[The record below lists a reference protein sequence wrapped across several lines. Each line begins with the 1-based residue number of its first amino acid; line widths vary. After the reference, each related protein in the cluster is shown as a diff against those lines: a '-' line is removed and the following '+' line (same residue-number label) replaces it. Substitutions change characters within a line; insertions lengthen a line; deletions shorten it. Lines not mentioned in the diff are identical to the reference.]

1 MKAILIMITALV
13 GPPIL
18 AEENGGVGP
27 ICNPVESRTTG
38 IYSQVTSINLT
49 TAQTVG
55 DAVKQIIEGL
65 PPEGRSSFVVDVPES
80 ELTKMRMKKDLRL
93 RNVPLPV
100 LLKYLG
106 EASPVGY
113 RLWNNEWHISNQ
125 RSDDLIAVKY
135 WVSEADLEQLG
146 IVIGKGQAFTTKSGK
161 TWPAESESSVTFA
174 PRFPDTKTN
183 PETGTPSDRTETMVL
198 RLYAARSYHEEFSA
212 VLLLKSKGYEK
223 LSLER

>member
-1 MKAILIMITALV
+1 MKTILIMITSLV
-13 GPPIL
+13 GLPIF
-18 AEENGGVGP
+18 AEEEGGVGP
-27 ICNPVESRTTG
+27 IGTPVESRKTG
-38 IYSQVTSINLT
+38 IYSQVLSINLT
-49 TAQTVG
+49 TTQTVS

-65 PPEGRSSFVVDVPES
+65 PPEGRSSFIVDVPES

-106 EASPVGY
+106 EASPLGY
-113 RLWNNEWHISNQ
+113 RLWNNEWHISNL

-146 IVIGKGQAFTTKSGK
+146 IVIGKGQTCRTKSGK
-161 TWPAESESSVTFA
+161 VWPPESESSATFV

-183 PETGTPSDRTETMVL
+183 PETGTPSDRTQSMVL

>member
-1 MKAILIMITALV
+1 MRTILITITALV
-13 GPPIL
+13 GFPIL
-18 AEENGGVGP
+18 AEENGGLGP
-27 ICNPVESRTTG
+27 IGAPVENRTTG
-38 IYSQVTSINLT
+38 IYSQVPSINLT
-49 TAQTVG
+49 TAQTVS

-65 PPEGRSSFVVDVPES
+65 PPEGRGSFVVDVPES
-80 ELTKMRMKKDLRL
+80 ELTKMQMKKDLRL

-100 LLKYLG
+100 LLKHLG

-146 IVIGKGQAFTTKSGK
+146 IVIGKGQTFTTTSGK
-161 TWPAESESSVTFA
+161 TWPPESESSASFV
-174 PRFPDTKTN
+174 PRSPDTKTN
-183 PETGTPSDRTETMVL
+183 PETGTPSDRAETMVL